1 MNKEKLKQHKKNKA
15 ELALIEKSIEK
26 LQGRLDGVPVIAGKV
41 MKSSKDFPYIAEHMT
56 VQMLEPKT
64 AEELKKRIHEKEIRK
79 AFLETGV
86 QEVEEYIANMPEGIV
101 KHIFELIYLDGFTQK
116 EAAEAVGYSKGRIS
130 QIISQYQK
138 D

>member
-26 LQGRLDGVPVIAGKV
+26 LQGRLDGVPVISGKV

-64 AEELKKRIHEKEIRK
+64 AEELKKRIREKEIRK

-86 QEVEEYIANMPEGIV
+86 REVEEYIANMPEGII

-116 EAAEAVGYSKGRIS
+116 EAAEAVGYTQARVS
-130 QIISQYQK
+130 QIVSRVT
-138 D
+138 